1 MTCYFNIS
9 LRGTQFITSSISVRD
24 LLDKLSKEGHAEI
37 KTNGDYFLDRN
48 PVLFHYVLDYFSG
61 RKFHLPKGICAIEA
75 REELEFWMIPVDAV
89 PNCCYEVLFDD
100 NLSSYEEIEK
110 LEQHLT
116 NGVLPE
122 ERIVVSK
129 KKLQN
134 IRDTLN
140 KAAADPFSCLLG
152 KIWFVIV
159 AALTLTTTACFVI
172 SMYDDFRMDRESIP
186 TLPNNATY
194 NLFFSNPK
202 RKTLI
207 VKAAP
212 IESVILEGTCNAL
225 LLVDLLI
232 RFVIS
237 YQKKSF
243 ILNIQNVVEVIVGV
257 FCFLVIYIER
267 NPQIAIENPN
277 LDSLIVIIGGF
288 YSLRVMKL
296 LRLAESTAEMKILKL
311 CFQKSWKI
319 LSFLVMVFTI
329 FSTIFGCGMFWAEF
343 NNAETFPN
351 IGISIW
357 WAIVTI
363 TTVGYGDYYPKS
375 IFGYIVAS
383 VTALFGL
390 CLIAIPIATLSS
402 NFSTFYRCYTFRK
415 KYLSAKKTM
424 KRKQMKEIVY

>member
-1 MTCYFNIS
+1 MACLGNNIC
-9 LRGTQFITSSISVRD
+9 
-24 LLDKLSKEGHAEI
+24 
-37 KTNGDYFLDRN
+37 DYFDSNVNSLI
-48 PVLFHYVLDYFSG
+48 YIMYSG
-61 RKFHLPKGICAIEA
+61 AYLQNCTQYRPGVKFWLILPKVNVSNDIECKYSESIA
-75 REELEFWMIPVDAV
+75 
-89 PNCCYEVLFDD
+89 CYKIDF
-100 NLSSYEEIEK
+100 
-110 LEQHLT
+110 
-116 NGVLPE
+116 
-122 ERIVVSK
+122 VS
-129 KKLQN
+129 LQ
-134 IRDTLN
+134 
-140 KAAADPFSCLLG
+140 
-152 KIWFVIV
+152 IWFVIV

-172 SMYDDFRMDRESIP
+172 NMYDDFRMDRESIP

-357 WAIVTI
+357 
-363 TTVGYGDYYPKS
+363 
-375 IFGYIVAS
+375 
-383 VTALFGL
+383 
-390 CLIAIPIATLSS
+390 
-402 NFSTFYRCYTFRK
+402 
-415 KYLSAKKTM
+415 
-424 KRKQMKEIVY
+424 